1 MSSRKHLMLNVWREL
16 CLTCGADDVGFVE
29 IERSKIAEQRADILA
44 AFPRAK
50 TLISF
55 VCRMNRQPVRSPAR
69 SVANLEFHHAHDRT
83 NEVAH
88 KIVRELERQNIRAIN
103 LAMGFPMER
112 SKFPGKIWVV
122 SHKPVAVAAGLG
134 KMGIQRNVIHPKF
147 DNFIL
152 LGTII
157 TEAEVS
163 RHTAPIDYNP
173 CLDCKLCVATY
184 PVGANGDFSFS
195 ACAAH
200 NYREFLGGFTDWIET
215 ISENDSAI
223 DYRQKVSNAESASM
237 WQSLSYGANYKTA
250 YCIAVC
256 PAGIGSVLN
265 YGRRSNA

>member
-1 MSSRKHLMLNVWREL
+1 MLNVWREL

-50 TLISF
+50 TLINF
-55 VCRMNRQPVRSPAR
+55 VCRMNCEPVRSPAR
-69 SVANLEFHHAHDRT
+69 SVANFEFHHAHDRR

-134 KMGIQRNVIHPKF
+134 QMGIQRNVIHPKF

-163 RHTAPIDYNP
+163 RH
-173 CLDCKLCVATY
+173 VAAC
-184 PVGANGDFSFS
+184 PVGANGANDNFSFS
-195 ACAAH
+195 ACATH

-215 ISENDSAI
+215 IAERDSAI
-223 DYRQKVSNAESASM
+223 DYRQKVPDAESASM
-237 WQSLSYGANYKTA
+237 
-250 YCIAVC
+250 
-256 PAGIGSVLN
+256 
-265 YGRRSNA
+265 